1 MKNYKITI
9 QYEGTRFQGWQ
20 RQTSTDNTIQGKIEA
35 ILSKMCGVPVEI
47 NGAGRTDA
55 GVHAKG
61 QVANFKINTDKSSA
75 EIMNYLNMYLPE
87 DIAVVDI
94 AEADDRFHARLNAK
108 GKHYQYRLRIAGT
121 ADVFSRRTVCGY
133 GEIPN
138 VRGSEEVLKDTSDI
152 SSGQKLFDAKTQRE
166 PSKFN
171 VDAMRQAAQLLSGKH
186 DFKAFTSNHR
196 TKKSTVR
203 TIDIR
208 IKETPEELIFDYTG
222 DGFLYHMVRILTGT
236 LIEVGE
242 GKRTPESMEAIL
254 QSEERSNAG
263 ALVPAKGLTLL
274 EVYYE

>member
-20 RQTSTDNTIQGKIEA
+20 RQTSTDNTIQGKIET

-61 QVANFKINTDKSSA
+61 QVANFKMDTDKSIK
-75 EIMNYLNMYLPE
+75 EIMDYLNMYLPE
-87 DIAVVDI
+87 DVAVVDI
-94 AEADDRFHARLNAK
+94 EEVSERFHARLNAK
-108 GKHYQYRLRIAGT
+108 GKHYRYRLRIDEKP
-121 ADVFSRRTVCGY
+121 DVFSRRYVCSYSELPNATVNLNRQAVAASTVA
-133 GEIPN
+133 ETRMLDVN
-138 VRGSEEVLKDTSDI
+138 
-152 SSGQKLFDAKTQRE
+152 
-166 PSKFN
+166 
-171 VDAMRQAAQLLSGKH
+171 AMRKAATLLSGKH

-203 TIDIR
+203 TIDIQ
-208 IKETPEELIFDYTG
+208 IKETPEEIVFDYTG

-242 GKRTPESMEAIL
+242 GKRTPQSMEDIMK
-254 QSEERSNAG
+254 SEERANAG
-263 ALVPAKGLTLL
+263 ALVPAKGLTLV
-274 EVYYE
+274 EVYYS

>member
-9 QYEGTRFQGWQ
+9 QYEGTRSQGWQ

-55 GVHAKG
+55 GVHARG
-61 QVANFKINTDKSSA
+61 QIANFKIDTDKSPA
-75 EIMNYLNMYLPE
+75 EIMDYLNLYLPE
-87 DIAVVDI
+87 DIAVIDI
-94 AEADDRFHARLNAK
+94 AEAEDRFHARLNAK
-108 GKHYQYRLRIAGT
+108 GKHYQYRLRMADT
-121 ADVFSRRTVCGY
+121 PDVFSRRYVCSY
-133 GEIPN
+133 ADIPKVGKN
-138 VRGSEEVLKDTSDI
+138 VNASRTLDV
-152 SSGQKLFDAKTQRE
+152 A
-166 PSKFN
+166 
-171 VDAMRQAAQLLSGKH
+171 AMRKAAELLSGKH

-208 IKETPEELIFDYTG
+208 IKETPGEIIFDYTG

-242 GKRTPESMEAIL
+242 GKRTPESMMDIL
-254 QSEERSNAG
+254 ASEERANAG

-274 EVYYE
+274 EVYY

>member
-1 MKNYKITI
+1 MMQNYKIII
-9 QYEGTRFQGWQ
+9 QYEGGRFQGWQ
-20 RQTSTDNTIQGKIEA
+20 RQTSTDNTIQGKMEA
-35 ILSKMCGVPVEI
+35 ILSKMCNAPIEI

-61 QVANFKINTDKSSA
+61 QVANFKINTDKSPA
-75 EIMNYLNMYLPE
+75 EIMRYLNMYLPE

-94 AEADDRFHARLNAK
+94 TEAEERFHARLNAK

-121 ADVFSRRTVCGY
+121 PDVFSRRYVY
-133 GEIPN
+133 
-138 VRGSEEVLKDTSDI
+138 SYEETRL
-152 SSGQKLFDAKTQRE
+152 
-166 PSKFN
+166 N
-171 VDAMRQAAQLLSGKH
+171 VDSMRKAAKILSGKH

-203 TIDIR
+203 TIDIQ

-242 GKRTPESMEAIL
+242 GKRTPESMETIL
-254 QSEERSNAG
+254 QSEERANAG
-263 ALVPAKGLTLL
+263 ALVPAKGLTLV

>member
-61 QVANFKINTDKSSA
+61 QVANFKINTDKSTV
-75 EIMNYLNMYLPE
+75 EIMDYLNMYLPE

-94 AEADDRFHARLNAK
+94 EEADDRFHARLNAK
-108 GKHYQYRLRIAGT
+108 GKHYQYRLRIART
-121 ADVFSRRTVCGY
+121 ADVFSRKVVCAY
-133 GEIPN
+133 AEIPKIG
-138 VRGSEEVLKDTSDI
+138 VSDKIMHGVLEVTNSQEVSHAI
-152 SSGQKLFDAKTQRE
+152 AQCERVKLD
-166 PSKFN
+166 
-171 VDAMRQAAQLLSGKH
+171 VDAMQKAAALLSGKH

-203 TIDIR
+203 TIDIQ
-208 IKETPEELIFDYTG
+208 IKETPEEIIFDYTG

-242 GKRTPESMEAIL
+242 GKRTPQSMSDIL
-254 QSEERSNAG
+254 QSEERANAG
-263 ALVPAKGLTLL
+263 VLVPAKGLTLL
-274 EVYYE
+274 EVYY

>member
-55 GVHAKG
+55 GVHAEG
-61 QVANFKINTDKSSA
+61 QVANFKINTDKSP
-75 EIMNYLNMYLPE
+75 EKIMDYMNLYLPE
-87 DIAVVDI
+87 DVAVIAIEEV
-94 AEADDRFHARLNAK
+94 DDRFHARLNAK
-108 GKHYQYRLRIAGT
+108 GKHYQYRLRIT
-121 ADVFSRRTVCGY
+121 DRPDVFSRRYVCSY
-133 GEIPN
+133 AEIPKVGAADKVKTAALN
-138 VRGSEEVLKDTSDI
+138 VLTQTV
-152 SSGQKLFDAKTQRE
+152 KLDVK
-166 PSKFN
+166 
-171 VDAMRQAAQLLSGKH
+171 AMREAAKILSGKH

-203 TIDIR
+203 TIDIQ
-208 IKETPEELIFDYTG
+208 IKETPEEIVFDYTG

-242 GKRTPESMEAIL
+242 GKRTSESMNDIL
-254 QSEERSNAG
+254 ASEERANAG
-263 ALVPAKGLTLL
+263 ILVPAKGLTLI
-274 EVYYE
+274 EVYYK

>member
-1 MKNYKITI
+1 MMQNYKIII
-9 QYEGTRFQGWQ
+9 QYEGGRFQGWQ
-20 RQTSTDNTIQGKIEA
+20 RQTSTDNTIQGKMEA
-35 ILSKMCGVPVEI
+35 ILSKMCNAPIEI

-61 QVANFKINTDKSSA
+61 QVANFKINTDKSPT
-75 EIMNYLNMYLPE
+75 EIMRYLNMYLPE

-94 AEADDRFHARLNAK
+94 MEAEERFHARLNAK

-121 ADVFSRRTVCGY
+121 PDVFSRRYVY
-133 GEIPN
+133 
-138 VRGSEEVLKDTSDI
+138 SYEETRL
-152 SSGQKLFDAKTQRE
+152 
-166 PSKFN
+166 N
-171 VDAMRQAAQLLSGKH
+171 VDSMRKAAKILSGKH

-203 TIDIR
+203 TIDIQ

-242 GKRTPESMEAIL
+242 GKRTPESMETIL
-254 QSEERSNAG
+254 QSEERANAG
-263 ALVPAKGLTLL
+263 ALVPAKGLTLV

>member
-61 QVANFKINTDKSSA
+61 QIANFKINTDKSST
-75 EIMNYLNMYLPE
+75 EIMDYLNLYLPE
-87 DIAVVDI
+87 DIAVI
-94 AEADDRFHARLNAK
+94 AIEEVDDRFHARLNAK
-108 GKHYQYRLRIAGT
+108 GKHYQYRLRIVRT
-121 ADVFSRRTVCGY
+121 NDVFSRRTVCAYTDIPKAGSTDKVLVTD
-133 GEIPN
+133 GET
-138 VRGSEEVLKDTSDI
+138 VSAVTRLD
-152 SSGQKLFDAKTQRE
+152 
-166 PSKFN
+166 
-171 VDAMRQAAQLLSGKH
+171 VDAMRKAAKLLIGKH

-203 TIDIR
+203 TIDIE
-208 IKETPEELIFDYTG
+208 IKETPEEIILDYTG

-242 GKRTPESMEAIL
+242 GKRTPESMEDIL
-254 QSEERSNAG
+254 QSEERANAG
-263 ALVPAKGLTLL
+263 VLVPAKGLTLV
-274 EVYYE
+274 EVYY

>member
-1 MKNYKITI
+1 MQNYKIII
-9 QYEGTRFQGWQ
+9 QYEGGRFQGWQ
-20 RQTSTDNTIQGKIEA
+20 RQTSTDNTIQGKMEA
-35 ILSKMCGVPVEI
+35 ILSKMCNAPIEI

-61 QVANFKINTDKSSA
+61 QVANFKINTDKSPA
-75 EIMNYLNMYLPE
+75 EIMRYLNMYLPE

-94 AEADDRFHARLNAK
+94 MEAEKRFHARLNAK

-121 ADVFSRRTVCGY
+121 PDVFSRRYVY
-133 GEIPN
+133 
-138 VRGSEEVLKDTSDI
+138 SYEETRL
-152 SSGQKLFDAKTQRE
+152 
-166 PSKFN
+166 N
-171 VDAMRQAAQLLSGKH
+171 VDSMRKAAKILSGKH

-203 TIDIR
+203 TIDIQ

-242 GKRTPESMEAIL
+242 GKRTPESMETIL
-254 QSEERSNAG
+254 QSEERANAG
-263 ALVPAKGLTLL
+263 ALVPAKGLTLV

>member
-1 MKNYKITI
+1 MMQNYKIII
-9 QYEGTRFQGWQ
+9 QYEGGRFQGWQ
-20 RQTSTDNTIQGKIEA
+20 RQTSTDNTIQGKMEA
-35 ILSKMCGVPVEI
+35 ILSKMCNAPIEI

-61 QVANFKINTDKSSA
+61 QVANFKINTDKSPA
-75 EIMNYLNMYLPE
+75 EIMRYLNMYLPE

-94 AEADDRFHARLNAK
+94 MEAEERFHARLNAK

-121 ADVFSRRTVCGY
+121 PDVFSRRYVY
-133 GEIPN
+133 
-138 VRGSEEVLKDTSDI
+138 SYEETRL
-152 SSGQKLFDAKTQRE
+152 
-166 PSKFN
+166 N
-171 VDAMRQAAQLLSGKH
+171 VDSMRKAAKILSGKH

-203 TIDIR
+203 TIDIQ

-242 GKRTPESMEAIL
+242 GKRTPESMETIL
-254 QSEERSNAG
+254 QSEERANAG
-263 ALVPAKGLTLL
+263 ALVPAKGLTLV

>member
-55 GVHAKG
+55 GVHSKG
-61 QVANFKINTDKSSA
+61 QVANFKIHTDKTAA
-75 EIMNYLNMYLPE
+75 EIMDYLNLYLPE
-87 DIAVVDI
+87 DVAVVEI
-94 AEADDRFHARLNAK
+94 EEVNDRFHARLNAK
-108 GKHYQYRLRIAGT
+108 GKHYQYRLRT
-121 ADVFSRRTVCGY
+121 AVTSDVFSRRTVCPY
-133 GEIPN
+133 AEIPN
-138 VRGSEEVLKDTSDI
+138 VGMADKAQEEASKCVNKEYVLDVNAMKEAA
-152 SSGQKLFDAKTQRE
+152 KL
-166 PSKFN
+166 
-171 VDAMRQAAQLLSGKH
+171 LGGKH

-203 TIDIR
+203 TIDIQ
-208 IKETPEELIFDYTG
+208 ITETPEEIVFDYTG

-242 GKRTPESMEAIL
+242 GKRTPESMTNIL
-254 QSEERSNAG
+254 NSEERANAG
-263 ALVPAKGLTLL
+263 VLVPAKGLTLV
-274 EVYYE
+274 EVYYS

>member
-1 MKNYKITI
+1 MMQNYKIII
-9 QYEGTRFQGWQ
+9 QYEGGRFQGWQ
-20 RQTSTDNTIQGKIEA
+20 RQTSTDNTIQGKMEA
-35 ILSKMCGVPVEI
+35 ILSKMCNAPIEI

-61 QVANFKINTDKSSA
+61 QVANFKINTDKSPA
-75 EIMNYLNMYLPE
+75 EIMRYLNMYLPE

-94 AEADDRFHARLNAK
+94 MEAEERFHARLNAK

-121 ADVFSRRTVCGY
+121 PDVFSRRYVY
-133 GEIPN
+133 
-138 VRGSEEVLKDTSDI
+138 SYEETRLDVESMREA
-152 SSGQKLFDAKTQRE
+152 AKI
-166 PSKFN
+166 
-171 VDAMRQAAQLLSGKH
+171 LSGKH

-203 TIDIR
+203 TIDIQ

-222 DGFLYHMVRILTGT
+222 DGFLYHMIRILTGT

-242 GKRTPESMEAIL
+242 GKRTPESMETIL
-254 QSEERSNAG
+254 QSEERANAG
-263 ALVPAKGLTLL
+263 ALVPAKGLTLV

>member
-61 QVANFKINTDKSSA
+61 QVASFKIDTDKSA
-75 EIMNYLNMYLPE
+75 EDIMEYLNRYLPE
-87 DIAVVDI
+87 DIAVIDI

-108 GKHYQYRLRIAGT
+108 GKHYRYCLRIAN
-121 ADVFSRRTVCGY
+121 APDVFNRRYVCSY
-133 GEIPN
+133 
-138 VRGSEEVLKDTSDI
+138 EEFWKNGITEKVVKTDI
-152 SSGQKLFDAKTQRE
+152 KVMNGAVKLDVE
-166 PSKFN
+166 
-171 VDAMRQAAQLLSGKH
+171 AMCRAAALLSGKH

-203 TIDIR
+203 TIDIQ
-208 IKETPEELIFDYTG
+208 IKENADEIVFDYTG

-242 GKRTPESMEAIL
+242 RKRAPESMLDVLA
-254 QSEERSNAG
+254 SEERVNAG

-274 EVYYE
+274 EVYY